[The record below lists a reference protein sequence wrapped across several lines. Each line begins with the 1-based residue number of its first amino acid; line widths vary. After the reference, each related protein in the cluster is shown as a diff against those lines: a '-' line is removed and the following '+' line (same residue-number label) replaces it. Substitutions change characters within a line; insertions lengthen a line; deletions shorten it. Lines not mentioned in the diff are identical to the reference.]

1 MSKIYLI
8 ETVSTFIHGYIVEMD
23 DDMAPQT
30 IAGKIIAEKD
40 PDKIKETYQYHCGER
55 FEQCIPVKRE
65 QIGNIF
71 RAKNDYLS
79 HLTDEEIVERF
90 TMDYR
95 KDKKEE

>member
-23 DDMAPQT
+23 DDMDPRT
-30 IAGKIIAEKD
+30 IAGKIIAED
-40 PDKIKETYQYHCGER
+40 DIDKIKENYQYHVGEK
-55 FEQCIPVKRE
+55 FDQCIPVSKD
-65 QIGNIF
+65 QIGRIF

-79 HLTDEEIVERF
+79 HLTDEDIIDRF

-95 KDKKEE
+95 TEK